1 MNRFRLGAFA
11 LAMGVVVVAGCTGDD
26 GDDGA
31 PGKGDVILDLSVL
44 GTYEGGAFDAG
55 AAEIIAY
62 DAPRQQ
68 LFVVNAAAVSVDVL
82 DVSDPAE
89 PTLIDTIDASAE
101 GASANSVAVSNGIV
115 AVAIEAENKTDPGSV
130 VFYSAATLAKLGEVA
145 VGALPDM
152 VTFTPDGLRVLVA
165 NEGEPNDDYST
176 DPEGSISIVTV
187 NGGTAP
193 TAVTA
198 GFIEFND
205 DAAAL
210 RASGVRIFGPGA
222 SVAQDLEPEYIAV
235 SPDGLSAFA
244 TLQENNA
251 FAKVDLVT
259 NTVVEILPLG
269 FKDHRILGNELDPS
283 DRDGANGDGG
293 PNLANWPV
301 LGMYLPDTVASYAFN
316 GRTYYVTANEGDA
329 REYDTFEEE
338 ARINDL
344 TLDPGAFPDAA
355 ALQEDAAIGRLAAT
369 TTLGDTDSD
378 GDYDQLYV
386 FGGRSFSIW
395 ADDGTQVFDSGSDL
409 ERITALRFGSDFNS
423 DNAASGGDVR
433 SDAKGPEPEAV
444 TVAEIAGRQFA
455 FIGLERIG
463 GIMVYDVSNP
473 QAARFVQYINRR
485 DFSVEF
491 DEDLTDETAGAA
503 GDLGPESLVVIP
515 ADQSPIAG
523 VPLLAV
529 GNEVSGTTTLFRI
542 DVLELTQD

>member
-1 MNRFRLGAFA
+1 MNPFRMSVIA
-11 LAMGVVVVAGCTGDD
+11 LALGTVVVAGCTGDD
-26 GDDGA
+26 GNDGI
-31 PGKGDVILDLSVL
+31 PGKAGSRDVVLDLSVL
-44 GTYEGGAFDAG
+44 GTYERAAFDAG
-55 AAEIIAY
+55 AAEILAY
-62 DAPRQQ
+62 DGPRRR
-68 LFVVNAAAVSVDVL
+68 LFVVNANAVTVDVL
-82 DVSDPAE
+82 DVSNPAAPE
-89 PTLIDTIDASAE
+89 LIDTIDASAE

-115 AVAIEAENKTDPGSV
+115 AVAIEADPKTDPGKV
-130 VFYSAATLAKLGEVA
+130 VFYSASSLAKLGEVA

-152 VTFTPDGLRVLVA
+152 VTFTPDGLRALVA
-165 NEGEPNDDYST
+165 NEGEPNADYSI

-193 TAVTA
+193 TVVTA
-198 GFIEFND
+198 GFSAFNTQAD
-205 DAAAL
+205 GL

-222 SVAQDLEPEYIAV
+222 SVAQDIEPEYIAV

-251 FAKVDLVT
+251 FAKIDLTANAVT
-259 NTVVEILPLG
+259 EILPLG

-283 DRDGANGDGG
+283 DRDGG
-293 PNLANWPV
+293 PNLATWPV
-301 LGMYLPDTVASYAFN
+301 LGMYMPDTLASYGFN

-338 ARINDL
+338 SRIKDL
-344 TLDPGAFPDAA
+344 LLDRDAFPNAAELQADAR
-355 ALQEDAAIGRLAAT
+355 LGRLAAT
-369 TTLGDTDSD
+369 TTLGNTDGDS
-378 GDYDQLYV
+378 DYDQLYV

-395 ADDGTQVFDSGSDL
+395 ADDGTQVFDSGSDF

-444 TVAEIAGRQFA
+444 AVAEIAGRQFA

-463 GIMVYDVSNP
+463 GVMVYDVSNP

-485 DFSVEF
+485 DFSVQF

-529 GNEVSGTTTLFRI
+529 GNEVSGTTTLYRI
-542 DVLELTQD
+542 DVLELARDD